1 MTALSKPLI
10 IKKAPNNAKSVATK
24 STMKPADKTASVKAI
39 QPKAKPAVAAKT
51 SPKAISEKSEA
62 VAVKTHTDKQA
73 KSVIDVKAEKPVKAK
88 KVKLVRDSFT
98 IPKSEYLALDD
109 LKLRAADLKHPIK
122 KGELL
127 RAGIKALASMTNAQL
142 LIALQAVPTLK
153 TGRPSK

>member
-10 IKKAPNNAKSVATK
+10 IKKTPSNAKSVATK
-24 STMKPADKTASVKAI
+24 SAMKPAVKTAAVKAV
-39 QPKAKPAVAAKT
+39 QPKAKPALAAKAT
-51 SPKAISEKSEA
+51 PKAITEKLEA
-62 VAVKTHTDKQA
+62 VAVSTNTDKQA
-73 KSVIDVKAEKPVKAK
+73 KSIIVAKAEKPVKAK

>member
-1 MTALSKPLI
+1 MTALLKPSI
-10 IKKAPNNAKSVATK
+10 VKKTSTSTKSVAKK
-24 STMKPADKTASVKAI
+24 SPMKPAVKTTAVKTVQLKAKPVVATKNAPKAI
-39 QPKAKPAVAAKT
+39 QKKLEETVVIASA
-51 SPKAISEKSEA
+51 EKQSN
-62 VAVKTHTDKQA
+62 
-73 KSVIDVKAEKPVKAK
+73 SVFSVKAEKSLKAK

-98 IPKSEYLALDD
+98 IPKVEYLALDD

-142 LIALQAVPTLK
+142 LIALQAVPALK

>member
-10 IKKAPNNAKSVATK
+10 IKKISNSTKSVAKK
-24 STMKPADKTASVKAI
+24 SPLNPAVKTTAVKTV
-39 QPKAKPAVAAKT
+39 QSKAKPVIATKNA
-51 SPKAISEKSEA
+51 PKAILKKLEET
-62 VAVKTHTDKQA
+62 AVKASAEKQSS
-73 KSVIDVKAEKPVKAK
+73 SVVSVKTEKPVKAK

-98 IPKSEYLALDD
+98 IPKVEYLALDA

-127 RAGIKALASMTNAQL
+127 RAGIKALTSMTNAQL
-142 LIALQAVPTLK
+142 LLALQAVPALK

>member
-10 IKKAPNNAKSVATK
+10 VKKTSTSTKSVAKK
-24 STMKPADKTASVKAI
+24 SPMKPAVKTTAVKTV
-39 QPKAKPAVAAKT
+39 QPKAILKKLEETVVKPSA
-51 SPKAISEKSEA
+51 EKQSN
-62 VAVKTHTDKQA
+62 
-73 KSVIDVKAEKPVKAK
+73 SVFSVKAEKSLKAK

-98 IPKSEYLALDD
+98 IPKVEYLALDD

-142 LIALQAVPTLK
+142 LIALQAVPALK